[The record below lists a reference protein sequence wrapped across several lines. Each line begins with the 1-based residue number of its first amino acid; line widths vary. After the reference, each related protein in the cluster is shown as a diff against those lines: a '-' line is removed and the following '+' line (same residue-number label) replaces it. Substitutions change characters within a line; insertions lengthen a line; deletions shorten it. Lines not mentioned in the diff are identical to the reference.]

1 MENEHSIRCFLSI
14 RLPQYVLGHVLK
26 FLSQEDIIMLFQSI
40 MILFLNGAR
49 FTKKPQHIIEN
60 PLKNHLLTFFKTQ
73 FTHMTSALPAFFK
86 LNRVYRDI
94 LFKNRELLLS
104 YLHIPLK
111 SRTKFLTFTKED
123 LESKLLES
131 VYNRNLI
138 VYQTKYLPYM
148 ENISYVEGN
157 KNELGYKIKQ
167 KRQMFD
173 DFVSKYATSEEKNN
187 PSVKF
192 VCDFWYGLTDELFI
206 LYKQRVKKSFHLPPD
221 FEPVSEG
228 SQEVK
233 YVKRTT
239 KIDYVIETDLKK
251 IREQQLQRQEEHKEK
266 LRVYKLE
273 QVRIERAKEKK
284 QKQLSKQLSGKKRR

>member
-1 MENEHSIRCFLSI
+1 MENEHAIRCFLSI

-26 FLSQEDIIMLFQSI
+26 FLSQEDVLMLFQSI

-49 FTKKPQHIIEN
+49 FTKKPQHIVEN

-86 LNRVYRDI
+86 LNSVYRNI
-94 LFKNRELLLS
+94 LFNNRELLLS

-148 ENISYVEGN
+148 ENIEN
-157 KNELGYKIKQ
+157 KVKGKLFREDE
-167 KRQMFD
+167 KRALMLN
-173 DFVSKYATSEEKNN
+173 DFVSKYITTEDRKNGFFN
-187 PSVKF
+187 GWESF
-192 VCDFWYGLTDELFI
+192 QI
-206 LYKQRVKKSFHLPPD
+206 LYEQRVKQSFLLPPD
-221 FEPVSEG
+221 FKPKGEYE
-228 SQEVK
+228 QEVK

-239 KIDYVIETDLKK
+239 KIDYVIETDIWK

-266 LRVYKLE
+266 LRLEKLE
-273 QVRIERAKEKK
+273 QVKKERAKDKK
-284 QKQLSKQLSGKKRR
+284 QKQLNKQLDVKKRNGKYN